1 MWYILKQFGEI
12 STSIHLHFEDYFLI
26 IAAMFKEYCS
36 FKFSLNSNLKYLF
49 NTTLSSLKTY
59 QFQPKTDP
67 HSGDHDETKQTN
79 KQTPTTSHTRTLLCC
94 VFLCPSWFLCQRGGR
109 TGDGWPVTNRQIDQ
123 VCNTFLCGKRH
134 GESKVICPNPQYNS
148 ARART
153 QTSPAEVQRANH
165 EATTSPRSPI
175 YQASH
180 LM

>member
-67 HSGDHDETKQTN
+67 HSADHDETKQTN
-79 KQTPTTSHTRTLLCC
+79 KQKPTT
-94 VFLCPSWFLCQRGGR
+94 
-109 TGDGWPVTNRQIDQ
+109 
-123 VCNTFLCGKRH
+123 
-134 GESKVICPNPQYNS
+134 
-148 ARART
+148 
-153 QTSPAEVQRANH
+153 
-165 EATTSPRSPI
+165 
-175 YQASH
+175 
-180 LM
+180 